1 MKLLSEIEMLRL
13 FEYSPYLGFKICG
26 TYQYTR
32 AQTWNPRQQEK
43 VGGGFYSGL
52 GFSNGDILINP
63 NANKTN
69 EEGTCSDRDCS
80 EFVLLKTGEKDVQ

>member
-1 MKLLSEIEMLRL
+1 MFRL
-13 FEYSPYLGFKICG
+13 FEFSPSLGFKICG

-63 NANKTN
+63 NSNKTK

-80 EFVLLKTGEKDVQ
+80 EFKASKTGEKNVQ

>member
-1 MKLLSEIEMLRL
+1 MKLLSENEMFSL

-63 NANKTN
+63 NANKTK
-69 EEGTCSDRDCS
+69 EGGTCSDRDCS
-80 EFVLLKTGEKDVQ
+80 ELGTFKTIG